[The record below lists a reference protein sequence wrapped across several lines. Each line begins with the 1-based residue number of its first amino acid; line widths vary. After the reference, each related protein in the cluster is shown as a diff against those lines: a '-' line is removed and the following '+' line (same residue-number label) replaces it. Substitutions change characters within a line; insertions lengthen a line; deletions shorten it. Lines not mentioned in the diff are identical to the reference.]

1 LSAVAAAARD
11 GDKFLTKFNV
21 NSMLVPM
28 ENENDLETIANK
40 PRRRMLNFDVAA
52 EVKPGID
59 TENAPESESEP
70 LYETR
75 TTLTKHIDNVAI
87 NGSTS
92 PQLPPPP
99 PLSSGLTMSIDA
111 LTATSPMAMR
121 PEIIRREDIIDSPA
135 VKEATNAA
143 VEAALNASTSV
154 NLTVTRRRRVA
165 TSAAMAGYV
174 GHGAQNRRRLKPRN
188 LQTSPSSSELDD
200 LNGIDDELD
209 REQVVHQDN
218 GGEEELIMGDRSWRS
233 RAGRRR
239 KPRSSNTPSD
249 ANYRDKNI
257 LNDRSTAKERLTT
270 IGTPVGRTSLS
281 NPNGGY
287 LVVLGGVVRCNCK
300 KSRCMKMYCDCFK
313 AQGFCG
319 HACSCQGCSNKED
332 NAKAVLEA
340 RGSILARNPHA
351 FEEKIVAVDEGV
363 NVVGPL
369 GASLGARASGA
380 VVSTVNRV
388 RGTPNAVGIGLSLAR
403 GGDVLQHRRGCN
415 CKKSKCLKKYCEC
428 FQAGVPCGDACKCE
442 ECHNKQSETRIKS
455 VTKPVI
461 PPPLHEIS
469 DGRQGN
475 IEASRE
481 PATRPSE
488 DLLGT
493 PPTRAVSLLQKIW
506 FLQLQNQGQSRTL
519 NQKRP
524 RGIDLASAA
533 AAIASGKLHHQQ
545 QPAGGIVEAGVVS
558 PHGTG
563 STAGGTGG
571 HLNQPLSLGS
581 FVSLGGSVAPRDL
594 PGSNE
599 IDGLKAS
606 DGVCQGL
613 SNRITTGDGQ
623 VLVPLPFHALKRVS
637 PIPGLTPVAGSLAAM
652 YQGSPEKDGE
662 IGKRKRTD
670 SLEPSQ
676 TKRAK

>member
-21 NSMLVPM
+21 NSMMVPV
-28 ENENDLETIANK
+28 EDGKDHETAANK

-59 TENAPESESEP
+59 TENATEGEPKPEC
-70 LYETR
+70 ETR
-75 TTLTKHIDNVAI
+75 TTVTKHIDNAAI

-143 VEAALNASTSV
+143 VEAALNANTSM
-154 NLTVTRRRRVA
+154 NMTVTRRRRVA

-188 LQTSPSSSELDD
+188 FQTSPSSSELDD

-209 REQVVHQDN
+209 REQGAHQEY

-239 KPRSSNTPSD
+239 KGRSTDTLSD
-249 ANYRDKNI
+249 TNYCDKSI
-257 LNDRSTAKERLTT
+257 INDRSTAKERLTIT
-270 IGTPVGRTSLS
+270 ATPIGRTSLS

-287 LVVLGGVVRCNCK
+287 LGVLGGVVRCNCK

-340 RGSILARNPHA
+340 RESILARNPHA
-351 FEEKIVAVDEGV
+351 FEEKIVAVEEGV
-363 NVVGPL
+363 NVVGPS

-380 VVSTVNRV
+380 VVSTLNRG
-388 RGTPNAVGIGLSLAR
+388 RGTPNAMGIGLGLGR

-442 ECHNKQSETRIKS
+442 ECHNKSSETRINS

-475 IEASRE
+475 IEASQE
-481 PATRPSE
+481 PVARPSDE
-488 DLLGT
+488 GAT
-493 PPTRAVSLLQKIW
+493 PPAVSLLQKIW

-519 NQKRP
+519 NPKRP

-533 AAIASGKLHHQQ
+533 AAIASGKLHQQ
-545 QPAGGIVEAGVVS
+545 QPASSAAEASGVS
-558 PHGTG
+558 PRGTG
-563 STAGGTGG
+563 STAGGTGV
-571 HLNQPLSLGS
+571 HLNQRLSLGS
-581 FVSLGGSVAPRDL
+581 FGSLGSVAPRDL
-594 PGSNE
+594 QGSKE
-599 IDGLKAS
+599 IDGPKMS

-623 VLVPLPFHALKRVS
+623 VLVPLPLHALKRVS
-637 PIPGLTPVAGSLAAM
+637 PIPGLTPVAGSLTVM
-652 YQGSPEKDGE
+652 HQGSPEKDAE
-662 IGKRKRTD
+662 VGKRKRTD
-670 SLEPSQ
+670 SFEPSQ